1 MEFRDVTDE
10 MDMISTKF
18 SPELM
23 ASFSKRVTKL
33 YLNFGMVKSVTFLSM
48 LPNIKV
54 LFIRK
59 NNIISLE
66 GL

>member
-10 MDMISTKF
+10 MDLISTKF
-18 SPELM
+18 TPELM
-23 ASFSKRVTKL
+23 TSFSKRVTKL
-33 YLNFGMVKSVTFLSM
+33 YLSFGMVKCVKFLLI

-54 LFIRK
+54 LFLRK
-59 NNIISLE
+59 NNIVSLE